1 MKTHRDTEMNT
12 TDRIEGPGGP
22 APTVTAFFDAT
33 THTVSY
39 VVREPEGPACAIVD
53 PVLDLDYAS
62 GRTSHR
68 SAQAIAD
75 LVRAEGLRVEW
86 LIETHVHADHL
97 SAAPW
102 LKHELGGRIA
112 IGQRIDIVQD
122 TFGRVFNEGPGFRRD
137 GSQFDHLFR
146 DGERYAIGALQAIA
160 LHTPGHT
167 PACMTHV
174 IGDAAF
180 VGDTLFMP
188 DGGSARADFPGGDAR
203 TLYRSMRRVLSL
215 PAETRLFMCHDY
227 GPGGRPIRWETTVA
241 EQRAAN
247 IHVRDGIT
255 EEDFVQLR
263 TARDATLGMPTL
275 IIPSLQ
281 VNMKAG
287 ALPEPEGNGIRYLKI
302 PLDSL

>member
-1 MKTHRDTEMNT
+1 MQPPTPLL
-12 TDRIEGPGGP
+12 GPGGP
-22 APTVTAFFDAT
+22 VPVVRAFFDPR

-39 VVREPEGPACAIVD
+39 VVREPHGPACAIID

-62 GRTSHR
+62 GQTSQH
-68 SAQAIAD
+68 SVNAIIEYVEAS
-75 LVRAEGLRVEW
+75 RLRVEW
-86 LIETHVHADHL
+86 LVETHVHADHL
-97 SAAPW
+97 SAAPC
-102 LKHELGGRIA
+102 LKARLGGRIA
-112 IGQRIDIVQD
+112 IGQGIVEVQK
-122 TFGRVFNEGPGFRRD
+122 TFGRVFNAGSDFLCD
-137 GSQFDHLFR
+137 GSQFDHLFG
-146 DGERYAIGALQAIA
+146 DGETYLIGALRGLA

-203 TLYRSMRRVLSL
+203 TLFRSMRRVLSL
-215 PAETRLFMCHDY
+215 PSATRLFMCHDY
-227 GPGGRPIRWETTVA
+227 GPGGRGFRWETTVA

-255 EEDFVQLR
+255 EDQFVQLR
-263 TARDATLGMPTL
+263 EARDATLEMPAL

-281 VNMKAG
+281 VNMNG
-287 ALPEPEGNGIRYLKI
+287 GVLPEPEANGIRYLKV
-302 PLDSL
+302 PLNALAPAGAG